1 MALPR
6 VIEKK
11 LQSFTDLPSLPVV
24 AAEIVELA
32 QTPGVDIRA
41 VASAVSKDPALAAKV
56 LRIANSAMY
65 AQRRRSNNMRQAL
78 IVLGLNATMT
88 LALSLSVV
96 GGLSQGKSK
105 GLRFL
110 QYWRRSILAATWAKL
125 LATEIRRPDA
135 EEVFLAALLQ
145 DIGMLALDRVQPD
158 IYDDDQLD
166 QTDHKA
172 VRDHEKSRIEVD
184 HAAVGGW
191 LAKHWN
197 LPDHLVDAI
206 RDSHRLR
213 ITTCQS
219 HLRTFKGCVMVSG
232 NLADAWLTGASADE
246 IKKLAARVQELTG
259 VDESKLGDLFETIS
273 TQLPVTEEV
282 FQMKLFDHEAS
293 AQVFERAREVL
304 IVRNLQFISE
314 VDELRQSK
322 ESLESQNRELQEEG
336 RKDALTGVSNR
347 AHLEEALGS
356 EFENA
361 RVQQWPL
368 SVAFVDLD
376 YFKEVNDTHGHR
388 AGDLML
394 REAARILQQCVRDS
408 DIVARYGGDEFVLL
422 MPGTDHA
429 GALVVCDRV
438 VHAMRDNKPR
448 LDGVEL
454 GITVSMGLAT
464 SDSSTD
470 FQTAADLMEA
480 ADKALYVSKSQGR
493 NQYASC
499 LENAAPKRAQG

>member
-6 VIEKK
+6 VLEKK
-11 LQSFTDLPSLPVV
+11 LSSFTDLPSLPLV

-32 QTPGVDIRA
+32 QQPGVDIRA
-41 VASAVSKDPALAAKV
+41 VADAVSKDPALAAKV

-65 AQRRRSNNMRQAL
+65 AKRRRSNNMRQAL

-96 GGLSQGKSK
+96 GGLSQAQSK
-105 GLRFL
+105 GLKFIKF
-110 QYWRRSILAATWAKL
+110 WRRSIMAATWAKE
-125 LATEIRRPDA
+125 LASEIRRPDA
-135 EEVFLAALLQ
+135 EEVFLSALLQ

-158 IYDDDQLD
+158 IYASEELD
-166 QTDHKA
+166 QSDHRA
-172 VRDHEKSRIEVD
+172 VMVHEKSVLGAD

-191 LAKHWN
+191 LCKHWN
-197 LPDHLVDAI
+197 LPDHMVDAI
-206 RDSHRLR
+206 RDSHRKQV
-213 ITTCQS
+213 TAGQV
-219 HLRTFKGCVMVSG
+219 HLRTFKGCVSASG
-232 NLADAWLTGASADE
+232 LLADAWLNGVNGNA
-246 IKKLAARVQELTG
+246 IRKLAGQVNDLTG
-259 VDESKLGDLFETIS
+259 IEENKLGDLFETIS
-273 TQLPVTEEV
+273 AQLPVTEEV

-322 ESLESQNRELQEEG
+322 ETLESKNRELQEEG
-336 RKDALTGVSNR
+336 RRDALTGAYNR
-347 AHLEEALGS
+347 AHLEETFAQ

-361 RVQQWPL
+361 RERKWPL

-388 AGDLML
+388 AGDLIL
-394 REAARILQQCVRDS
+394 REAVRILQDCVRDS
-408 DIVARYGGDEFVLL
+408 DTVARYGGDEFVLL

-429 GALVVCDRV
+429 GAQVVCDRAV
-438 VHAMRDNKPR
+438 KAMRANRPR

-454 GITVSMGLAT
+454 GVTVSVGLAT

-470 FQTAADLMEA
+470 FQTGADLMEA

-493 NQYASC
+493 NRYASC
-499 LENAAPKRAQG
+499 LENAPQRRAQG